1 MLQSKPAAVGRKQR
15 RLLMRA
21 PPPRCTLKSRRSWSP
36 TPARSVASFG
46 VSRELKVESRAVTG
60 KAVATFAYT
69 AAGAEADAV
78 RQQDA
83 GTQIAKRQVV

>member
-36 TPARSVASFG
+36 TPARFVASFG
-46 VSRELKVESRAVTG
+46 VSREKALGSSRVQG
-60 KAVATFAYT
+60 FAWI
-69 AAGAEADAV
+69 AAGAEADNL
-78 RQQDA
+78 RPDDL
-83 GTQIAKRQVV
+83 